1 MRRREPRSG
10 HSIQFCPTSL
20 LSLSSF
26 SWCSLSILLRH
37 PSYCLAVLSVS
48 TSKGFEISQLLRKTE
63 VRVGYMSASSF
74 LSHGMQISPPCI
86 ASREELDIA
95 AAAAAEGMRRGR
107 LGKSVSWEISLP
119 LYVVCVAAWVVQPA
133 NWRRVWRGRGK
144 GASSWVSFSRVKN
157 STCSSLPSTVLSD
170 ECLCITYEEKCL
182 R

>member
-1 MRRREPRSG
+1 MRRPVDQKFIVPHPQRWRKRGERKGTGSEGDMRRREPRIG

-37 PSYCLAVLSVS
+37 PSYCPAVLSVS

-63 VRVGYMSASSF
+63 VRVGYTSASSF

-107 LGKSVSWEISLP
+107 SGKSVSWEISLP
-119 LYVVCVAAWVVQPA
+119 LCVVCV
-133 NWRRVWRGRGK
+133 
-144 GASSWVSFSRVKN
+144 
-157 STCSSLPSTVLSD
+157 
-170 ECLCITYEEKCL
+170 
-182 R
+182 